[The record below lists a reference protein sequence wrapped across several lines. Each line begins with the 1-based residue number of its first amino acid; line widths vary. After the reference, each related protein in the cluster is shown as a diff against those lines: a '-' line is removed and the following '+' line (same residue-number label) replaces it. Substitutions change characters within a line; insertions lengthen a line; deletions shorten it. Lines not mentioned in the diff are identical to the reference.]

1 MLYLALQ
8 VDRLPAGGGGGG
20 LRRLQAGWFR
30 RRRRRHGGARAA
42 DGAGAVGA
50 EPGVDAAGVEGVA
63 APGQRA
69 HRVAVLHAAQAHRAL
84 RLAAAERRRRR
95 RRLEPEHRD
104 GRQRRLVEAAAAAP
118 LPRRRSTPSAAAAAR
133 SPVHAVAAAPPHV
146 QVVEVEYHPVQHQ
159 AHRRERADELQRHA
173 WAAAPPSTAA
183 AAMTLRCRPRRA
195 ARRRRRHVPHTL
207 TQPKLS
213 SKQSRYAYAATLL
226 LGLSLAG
233 CEQNKNY
240 GLVAGNGWP
249 GGNHR
254 GCFCIKI
261 KFVIMQAISAN

>member
-1 MLYLALQ
+1 
-8 VDRLPAGGGGGG
+8 VVRVVLPATTTTT
-20 LRRLQAGWFR
+20 AAAPSTTITAR
-30 RRRRRHGGARAA
+30 RRR
-42 DGAGAVGA
+42 
-50 EPGVDAAGVEGVA
+50 
-63 APGQRA
+63 
-69 HRVAVLHAAQAHRAL
+69 
-84 RLAAAERRRRR
+84 
-95 RRLEPEHRD
+95 
-104 GRQRRLVEAAAAAP
+104 
-118 LPRRRSTPSAAAAAR
+118 
-133 SPVHAVAAAPPHV
+133 SPT
-146 QVVEVEYHPVQHQ
+146 
-159 AHRRERADELQRHA
+159 
-173 WAAAPPSTAA
+173 TAA
-183 AAMTLRCRPRRA
+183 AAMTLRRRPRRA